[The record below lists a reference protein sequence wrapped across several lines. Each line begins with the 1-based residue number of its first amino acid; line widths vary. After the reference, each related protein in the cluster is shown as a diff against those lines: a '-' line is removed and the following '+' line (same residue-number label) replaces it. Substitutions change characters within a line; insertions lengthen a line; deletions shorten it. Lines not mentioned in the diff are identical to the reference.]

1 MSSTEEVLAGG
12 SEISLAG
19 DGWGTVYRIL
29 DEFGPM
35 VPILQDCDKNAPAL
49 RAFTRW
55 FFSWLETLAF
65 ALKRMAAEY
74 ARRKKEPLSG
84 REREVLQ
91 IMEEPRFPGLPP
103 PRRVEAGLR
112 EGLTVALLV
121 YARTRKIEAP
131 LVDGKLPKEFIDAS
145 VVFDRLSRPEN
156 GLALTVTR
164 ADFLAVGHLVVWFRD
179 LQQWLHAQRV
189 GEIEEMKREVHE
201 STAAAIRELG
211 SKRK

>member
-1 MSSTEEVLAGG
+1 MSSADEALAGG
-12 SEISLAG
+12 SEISLGG
-19 DGWGTVYRIL
+19 DDWGTVYRTL

-35 VPILQDCDKNAPAL
+35 VPILQQCDKNAPSL

-55 FFSWLETLAF
+55 FFSFLETLAF

-74 ARRKKEPLSG
+74 ARRRNEPLSG

-91 IMEEPRFPGLPP
+91 IIDEPRFPGLPP

-121 YARTRKIEAP
+121 YARARKVEAP
-131 LVDGKLPKEFIDAS
+131 LADGKLPKEFIEAS
-145 VVFDRLSRPEN
+145 VVFDRLSRPAN
-156 GLALTVTR
+156 GLELTVTK
-164 ADFLAVGHLVVWFRD
+164 ADFVAIGRLVVWFRD
-179 LQQWLHAQRV
+179 LQHWLHAQRLA
-189 GEIEEMKREVHE
+189 EIEEMKREIHE
-201 STAAAIRELG
+201 STAAAIREIE